1 MKSEED
7 KYMKTTLLL
16 VDIQND
22 YFPNGKMELRN
33 PVEASEYA
41 SQLLQHFRIRNEPI
55 FHIQHVAIKDDATFF
70 YQIQKVYIF
79 TKMSVHL
86 EKKWLYSN
94 IIQIASEKLIF

>member
-1 MKSEED
+1 
-7 KYMKTTLLL
+7 MKTALLL

-22 YFPNGKMELRN
+22 YFPHGKMELRN

-41 SQLLQHFRIRNEPI
+41 SQLLQYFRKDNKPI

-79 TKMSVHL
+79 TKMFVRL
-86 EKKWLYSN
+86 EKKRL
-94 IIQIASEKLIF
+94 